1 LCAALLAVVCLG
13 LALLGIVPKM
23 TSDCAEPL
31 TAPFAAVAVCAA
43 LFAVFGTIA
52 VRVDR
57 WAAYL
62 LVLSV
67 PLVVL
72 AQDWLMQGNL
82 PSVLILA
89 CPSPLIR

>member
-1 LCAALLAVVCLG
+1 MACLG

-31 TAPFAAVAVCAA
+31 TAPLAAVAVCAV
-43 LFAVFGTIA
+43 LFAVFGMIA
-52 VRVDR
+52 VRLER

-62 LVLSV
+62 LVLVV
-67 PLVVL
+67 PLPVL
-72 AQDWLMQGNL
+72 AQDWLMQQTL

>member
-1 LCAALLAVVCLG
+1 MCLG
-13 LALLGIVPKM
+13 LALIGVVPKM

-31 TAPFAAVAVCAA
+31 TAPFAAVAGCAL
-43 LFAVFGTIA
+43 LFAVLGVIA
-52 VRVDR
+52 VRLER

-62 LVLSV
+62 LVIAV
-67 PLVVL
+67 PLLVL
-72 AQDWLMQGNL
+72 AQDWLMQQTL

>member
-1 LCAALLAVVCLG
+1 VVSLG

-23 TSDCAEPL
+23 TSSCAEPL
-31 TAPFAAVAVCAA
+31 TAPFAAVAVCAVV
-43 LFAVFGTIA
+43 FAVFGMIA
-52 VRVDR
+52 VRLER
-57 WAAYL
+57 RAAYL

-72 AQDWLMQGNL
+72 AQDWLMQQTL
-82 PSVLILA
+82 PAALLLA